1 MTRFTLARQ
10 NTEYRIENT
19 EPEELVHV
27 ELDEGDRNGLLLLA
41 VLSCHLDEKVQDHFI
56 DSVTT
61 LSFSLHVKM

>member
-27 ELDEGDRNGLLLLA
+27 ELDEGDRNCLLLLA
-41 VLSCHLDEKVQDHFI
+41 VLSRHLTDNIDEMVQ
-56 DSVTT
+56 VNT
-61 LSFSLHVKM
+61 LEDLQ